1 MYDNQPIKMKVR
13 LAKNAICGSVLGQ
26 NKINNRVVPSM
37 KILVAV
43 KRVVDYNVRVRVK
56 ADEYGV
62 ELANVKMSINPFCEI
77 AVEEAV
83 KLKTAGKASEVV
95 AVSIGDNSSQETLR
109 VALARG
115 ADKAIL
121 VKTEDDLQPL
131 AVAKTLQK
139 VVEKEQPDM
148 VLMGKQSIDGDN
160 NQTGQMLAALL
171 GWGQSTF
178 ASKIELDGTTAHTVR
193 EVDGGLE
200 KLDVNLPAVITA
212 DLRLN
217 TPSNVTLPNLMK
229 AKQKPL
235 DEVDIAELGV
245 DTKSSI
251 TTLKVTEPPKRS
263 AGVKV
268 ENVEELVQKL
278 KEEARIL

>member
-56 ADEYGV
+56 ADESGV